1 MNRQELT
8 DIVYRKKSVLCVGLD
23 SEYAKIPAHIREGRS
38 IEDAVF
44 EFNKEVVDA
53 TINYTVAYKPNL
65 AFYEAM
71 GLPGWSALYRTVA
84 YIRSLNEPVFII
96 ADAKRADI
104 GNTSRLYASS
114 FFGDG
119 KTTPDFDA
127 VTVAPYMGKD
137 SVSPF
142 LSFEGKW
149 VILLALTSNPGA
161 DDFQLTETP
170 DGMQLFERVLE
181 QSKQWG
187 NAENMMYVVGAT
199 RAEMLRKVRAIVPD
213 NFLLIPGVG
222 AQGGD
227 LNEVLKNGW
236 NKSGG
241 LLINASRSIIFAA
254 SGVDFATAAADE
266 AARMQKEMARFINQ
280 L

>member
-1 MNRQELT
+1 MNKQQLT
-8 DIVYRKKSVLCVGLD
+8 EMVFAKKSVLCVGLD
-23 SEYAKIPAHIREGRS
+23 SELSKIPAHIREGRTA
-38 IEDAVF
+38 EDAIVA
-44 EFNKEVVDA
+44 FNEAIIDA
-53 TINYTVAYKPNL
+53 TWEYTIAYKPNL

-71 GLPGWSALYRTVA
+71 GLAGMSALYRTVQ
-84 YIRSLNEPVFII
+84 YIRSKKEPMFVI

-104 GNTSRLYASS
+104 GNTSRLYASA

-119 KTTPDFDA
+119 KTAPDFDA

-142 LSFEGKW
+142 LSFDGKW
-149 VILLALTSNPGA
+149 VVLLALTSNPGA
-161 DDFQLTETP
+161 DDFQLTTSN
-170 DGMQLFERVLE
+170 DGMQLFERVLAK
-181 QSKQWG
+181 SKEWG
-187 NAENMMYVVGAT
+187 TDENMMYVVGAT
-199 RAEMLRKVRAIVPD
+199 RAEMLKKVRQIVPE

-241 LLINASRSIIFAA
+241 LLINASRSIIFAS
-254 SGVDFATAAADE
+254 SGVDFAEAAAAE
-266 AARMQKEMARFINQ
+266 AGRMQNEMARFINQ

>member
-1 MNRQELT
+1 MNKQQLT
-8 DIVYRKKSVLCVGLD
+8 ETVFAKKSVLCVGLD
-23 SEYAKIPAHIREGRS
+23 SELSKIPAHIREGRS
-38 IEDAVF
+38 AEDAIVA
-44 EFNKEVVDA
+44 FNEAIIDA
-53 TINYTVAYKPNL
+53 TWKYTIAYKPNL

-71 GLPGWSALYRTVA
+71 GLAGMSALVRTVQ
-84 YIRSLNEPVFII
+84 YIRSKKEPMFII

-104 GNTSRLYASS
+104 GNTSRLYASA

-119 KTTPDFDA
+119 KTAPDFDA

-149 VILLALTSNPGA
+149 VVLLALTSNPGA
-161 DDFQLTETP
+161 DDFQLTSA
-170 DGMQLFERVLE
+170 DGVQLFERVLAK
-181 QSKQWG
+181 SKEWG
-187 NAENMMYVVGAT
+187 SDENMMYVVGAT
-199 RAEMLRKVRAIVPD
+199 RAEMLKKVRMIVPD

-241 LLINASRSIIFAA
+241 LLINASRSIIFAS
-254 SGVDFATAAADE
+254 SGMDFAEAAAAE
-266 AARMQKEMARFINQ
+266 AGRMQSEMAQFINQ

>member
-8 DIVYRKKSVLCVGLD
+8 DLVFKKKSVLCVGLD
-23 SEYAKIPAHIREGRS
+23 SELAKIPAHIKEGRS
-38 IEDAVF
+38 AENAIF
-44 EFNKEVVDA
+44 EFNKAIVDA
-53 TINYTVAYKPNL
+53 TIQYTVAYKPNL

-71 GLPGWSALYRTVA
+71 GLPGMIALHKTVA

-104 GNTSRLYASS
+104 GNTSRLYASA

-119 KTTPDFDA
+119 KTAPDFDA

-142 LSFEGKW
+142 LSFDGKW

-161 DDFQLTETP
+161 DDFQLIETP
-170 DGMQLFERVLE
+170 DGMQLFERVLN

-187 NAENMMYVVGAT
+187 NADNMMYVVGAT
-199 RAEMLRKVRAIVPD
+199 RADMLKKVRNIVPD

-227 LNEVLKNGW
+227 LKEVLKNGW
-236 NKSGG
+236 NNSGG
-241 LLINASRSIIFAA
+241 LLINASRSIIFAS
-254 SGVDFATAAADE
+254 SGEDFASAASNE
-266 AARMQKEMARFINQ
+266 AARMQNEMAQFINQ

>member
-1 MNRQELT
+1 MNKQQLT
-8 DIVYRKKSVLCVGLD
+8 ETVFAKKSVLCVGLD
-23 SEYAKIPAHIREGRS
+23 SELSKIPAHIREGRS
-38 IEDAVF
+38 AEDAIVA
-44 EFNKEVVDA
+44 FNEAIIDA
-53 TINYTVAYKPNL
+53 TWEYTIAYKPNL

-71 GLPGWSALYRTVA
+71 GLAGMSALVRTVQ
-84 YIRSLNEPVFII
+84 YIRSKKEPMFII

-104 GNTSRLYASS
+104 GNTSRLYASA

-119 KTTPDFDA
+119 KTAPDFDA

-149 VILLALTSNPGA
+149 VVLLALTSNPGA
-161 DDFQLTETP
+161 DDFQLTSA
-170 DGMQLFERVLE
+170 DGVQLFERVLAK
-181 QSKQWG
+181 SKEWG
-187 NAENMMYVVGAT
+187 SDENMMYVVGAT
-199 RAEMLRKVRAIVPD
+199 RAEMLKKVRMIVPD

-241 LLINASRSIIFAA
+241 LLINASRSIIFAS
-254 SGVDFATAAADE
+254 SGMDFAEAAAAE
-266 AARMQKEMARFINQ
+266 AGRMQSEMALFINQ

>member
-8 DIVYRKKSVLCVGLD
+8 DLVFRKKSVLCVGLD
-23 SEYAKIPAHIREGRS
+23 SELAKIPGHIREGRTD
-38 IEDAVF
+38 EDAVF
-44 EFNKEVVDA
+44 EFNKAIVDA
-53 TINYTVAYKPNL
+53 TIQYTVAYKPNL

-71 GLPGWSALYRTVA
+71 GLAGWNALYRTVA
-84 YIRSLNEPVFII
+84 YIRLLEEPVFII

-104 GNTSRLYASS
+104 GNTSRLYASA

-119 KTTPDFDA
+119 KTSPDFDA
-127 VTVAPYMGKD
+127 VTVAPYMGSD

-161 DDFQLTETP
+161 DDFQLTQTP
-170 DGMQLFERVLE
+170 DGMQLFERVLT

-187 NAENMMYVVGAT
+187 NENNMMYVIGAT
-199 RAEMLRKVRAIVPD
+199 RAEMLKKVRTIVPD

-227 LNEVLKNGW
+227 LGEVLKNGW
-236 NKSGG
+236 NNSGG
-241 LLINASRSIIFAA
+241 LLINASRSIIFAS
-254 SGVDFATAAADE
+254 SGNDFAEAAATE
-266 AARMQKEMARFINQ
+266 AARMQTEMAEFINKQ
-280 L
+280 

>member
-1 MNRQELT
+1 MNKQQLAEM
-8 DIVYRKKSVLCVGLD
+8 VFSKKSVLCVGLD
-23 SEYAKIPAHIREGRS
+23 SELSKIPAHIREGRS
-38 IEDAVF
+38 AEDAIVA
-44 EFNKEVVDA
+44 FNEAIIDA
-53 TINYTVAYKPNL
+53 TWKYTIAYKPNL

-71 GLPGWSALYRTVA
+71 GLAGMSALYRTVQ
-84 YIRSLNEPVFII
+84 YIRSKEEPMFVI

-104 GNTSRLYASS
+104 GNTSRLYASA

-119 KTTPDFDA
+119 KTAPDFDA

-142 LSFEGKW
+142 LSFDGKW
-149 VILLALTSNPGA
+149 VVLLALTSNPGA
-161 DDFQLTETP
+161 DDFQLTTSN
-170 DGMQLFERVLE
+170 DGMQLFERVLAK
-181 QSKQWG
+181 SKEWG
-187 NAENMMYVVGAT
+187 TDENMMYVVGAT
-199 RAEMLRKVRAIVPD
+199 RAEMLKKVRQIVPE

-241 LLINASRSIIFAA
+241 LLINASRSIIFAS
-254 SGVDFATAAADE
+254 SGVDFAEAAAAE
-266 AARMQKEMARFINQ
+266 AGRMQNEMARFINQ

>member
-8 DIVYRKKSVLCVGLD
+8 DLVFRKKSVLCVGLD
-23 SEYAKIPAHIREGRS
+23 SELAKIPGHIREGRTD
-38 IEDAVF
+38 EDAVF
-44 EFNKEVVDA
+44 EFNKAIVDA
-53 TINYTVAYKPNL
+53 TIQYTVAYKPNL

-71 GLPGWSALYRTVA
+71 GLAGWNALYRTVA
-84 YIRSLNEPVFII
+84 YIRSLEEPVFII

-104 GNTSRLYASS
+104 GNTSRLYASA

-119 KTTPDFDA
+119 KTSPDFDA
-127 VTVAPYMGKD
+127 VTVAPYMGSD

-161 DDFQLTETP
+161 DDFQLTQTP
-170 DGMQLFERVLE
+170 DGMQLFERVLT

-187 NAENMMYVVGAT
+187 NENNMMYVIGAT
-199 RAEMLRKVRAIVPD
+199 RAEMLKKVRTIVPD

-227 LNEVLKNGW
+227 LGEVLKNGW
-236 NKSGG
+236 NNSGG
-241 LLINASRSIIFAA
+241 LLINASRSIIFAS
-254 SGVDFATAAADE
+254 SGNDFAEAAATE
-266 AARMQKEMARFINQ
+266 AARMQTEMAEFINKQ
-280 L
+280 

>member
-8 DIVYRKKSVLCVGLD
+8 DIIFKKKSVLCVGLD
-23 SEYAKIPAHIREGRS
+23 SELVKIPAHVKEGRS
-38 IEDAVF
+38 AEDAVF
-44 EFNKEVVDA
+44 EFNKAIVDA
-53 TINYTVAYKPNL
+53 TIKYTVAYKPNL

-71 GLPGWSALYRTVA
+71 GLAGWSALYRTVA
-84 YIRSLNEPVFII
+84 YIRSLSEPVFII

-119 KTTPDFDA
+119 ITVPNFDA

-161 DDFQLTETP
+161 DDFQLNETT

-187 NAENMMYVVGAT
+187 NADNMMYVVGAT
-199 RAEMLRKVRAIVPD
+199 RADMLRKVRAVVPD

-241 LLINASRSIIFAA
+241 LLINASRSIIFAS
-254 SGVDFATAAADE
+254 SGVDFAEFAAKE
-266 AARMQKEMARFINQ
+266 ASSMQNEMAQFINQ